1 MDSESESVTEVCTEA
16 GQSRLTR
23 GDAVSDSDSKA
34 AAGIVANKESM
45 LESSVNRGTGTL
57 DSETFEESASHLD
70 ADSTTKEPDRDASGP
85 NKGARQVVDKKASGP
100 DAAGGAED
108 ASLDAEYQV
117 INVVG
122 YAPFLL
128 YVATREHEIEKQPPK
143 SVVHFRYT
151 RMIFRPVN
159 HVDVLMFFD
168 DHAKFRRV
176 VQSFLH
182 RAFGSAVF
190 YTVSA
195 KDDDDQVPGFCS
207 TLPRVRPCKN
217 GV

>member
-1 MDSESESVTEVCTEA
+1 M
-16 GQSRLTR
+16 GR
-23 GDAVSDSDSKA
+23 
-34 AAGIVANKESM
+34 
-45 LESSVNRGTGTL
+45 
-57 DSETFEESASHLD
+57 
-70 ADSTTKEPDRDASGP
+70 
-85 NKGARQVVDKKASGP
+85 
-100 DAAGGAED
+100 
-108 ASLDAEYQV
+108 
-117 INVVG
+117 

-128 YVATREHEIEKQPPK
+128 YVATKEHEIEKQPSK

-207 TLPRVRPCKN
+207 TLPTYTVTFKRAHMIGFRFIRISQHVPMSKLMQGQSFDAHRVRYNFTTGEAVPDFAAWTATST
-217 GV
+217 GVVQSQTCYLSGLAPTKAEIEQIRTILRDMQRYFRGGWTFVNYPKLQSRVVVVLP